1 MEAKSLK
8 FTQLTFSQ
16 ILSNRETFLPLSF
29 FVYGICCLYVAVV
42 LEALLVIVVLF
53 RGECFALN
61 IAKNIFTYNA
71 LHFTSIN
78 MTISN

>member
-1 MEAKSLK
+1 MEAKSQK
-8 FTQLTFSQ
+8 FTQHFHKSYQTAKLFSCLTFV
-16 ILSNRETFLPLSF
+16 
-29 FVYGICCLYVAVV
+29 VYDIWCLYVAVV

-53 RGECFALN
+53 RGECFALT